1 METNGYQK
9 SEKSDGGDG
18 EIVSSDPPHDSSD
31 RKVHF
36 VLIGQR
42 LTVGLLL
49 IAMALLLIRWSKKTH
64 APQFMISSIPL
75 KVAPRRASLSK
86 TNFVSHD
93 LTPMVHSATATETKS
108 GKLLVLW
115 YGGEREGAKD
125 VAIYQNEYDQKSQTW
140 TKVSVAVTR
149 DTLRRGNH
157 RYIKKLGNPTI
168 GTAPDGRLWLFFVS
182 SFGGWSCSSINLSW
196 SDDEGKTWQPAKKI
210 IASPFANISSL
221 VRTPP
226 LFYKDGGVGL
236 ATYHEMIGK
245 FGEFLHLDT
254 LGNVVHKSRMSRGR
268 DAIQPMV
275 IPSSLTNAVNFMRYC
290 GKDDPRVWKSET
302 EDGGLSWNEPE
313 PIELPNPNAA
323 VAGLRLSDGGILLA
337 FNNSADSRDDMSIAR
352 SDDNGTTWRVLHS
365 FEKVKK
371 GAGGA
376 RHEYSYP
383 CLIQTRD
390 GTIHLFYTWRRT
402 KIKHVPFNQAWLE
415 EKMRQHP

>member
-1 METNGYQK
+1 MPA
-9 SEKSDGGDG
+9 
-18 EIVSSDPPHDSSD
+18 PPHDSSGQ
-31 RKVHF
+31 KVHF
-36 VLIGQR
+36 VIIGQR

-49 IAMALLLIRWSKKTH
+49 IAMALLLIRWSRKPD

-75 KVAPRRASLSK
+75 KADPRGAPLSK

-93 LTPMVHSATATETKS
+93 LTPMVHSTTATETKS

-125 VAIYQNEYDQKSQTW
+125 VAIYQNEYDRTSQTW
-140 TKVSVAVTR
+140 PTESVAMTR
-149 DTLRRGNH
+149 DTLRRGIH

-182 SFGGWSCSSINLSW
+182 VSFGGWSASSINLSW

-226 LFYKDGGVGL
+226 LFFKDGGVGL

-245 FGEFLHLDT
+245 FGEFLHLDA
-254 LGNVVHKSRMSRGR
+254 LGNVVHKSRMSLGR

-290 GKDDPRVWKSET
+290 GKGKRRVWKSET
-302 EDGGLSWNEPE
+302 EDGGLSWDQPE
-313 PIELPNPNAA
+313 PIEELPNPNSA
-323 VAGLRLSDGGILLA
+323 VAGLRLSNGDILLA

-352 SDDNGTTWRVLHS
+352 SDDNGTTWLVLYS

-371 GAGGA
+371 GEGGT
-376 RHEYSYP
+376 RHKYSYP
-383 CLIQTRD
+383 SLIQTSD

-402 KIKHVPFNQAWLE
+402 KIKHVQFNQAWLE
-415 EKMRQHP
+415 QKMRQQR

>member
-1 METNGYQK
+1 MPA
-9 SEKSDGGDG
+9 
-18 EIVSSDPPHDSSD
+18 PPHDSSG
-31 RKVHF
+31 RKVRF

-49 IAMALLLIRWSKKTH
+49 IAMALLLIRWSRKTD
-64 APQFMISSIPL
+64 APQFKIPPI
-75 KVAPRRASLSK
+75 PRKANPRGDAWIKAEFAS
-86 TNFVSHD
+86 HG

-108 GKLLVLW
+108 GKLLVFW

-125 VAIYQNEYDQKSQTW
+125 VEIYQNEYDHKSQTW
-140 TKVSVAVTR
+140 PTESVAMTR
-149 DTLRRGNH
+149 DTLRRDIH

-182 SFGGWSCSSINLSW
+182 VSFGGWSASSINLSW

-226 LFYKDGGVGL
+226 LFFKDGGAGL

-245 FGEFLHLDT
+245 FGEFLHLDA
-254 LGNVVHKSRMSRGR
+254 LGNVVHKSRMSWGR

-290 GKDDPRVWKSET
+290 GKGERRVWKSET
-302 EDGGLSWNEPE
+302 EDGGLSWDQPE
-313 PIELPNPNAA
+313 PIEELPNPNSA
-323 VAGLRLSDGGILLA
+323 VAGLRLSNGDILLA
-337 FNNSADSRDDMSIAR
+337 FNNSVDHRDDMSIAG
-352 SDDNGTTWRVLHS
+352 SDDNGTTWQVLDS
-365 FEKVKK
+365 FEEEKV

-376 RHEYSYP
+376 RHKYSYP

-390 GTIHLFYTWRRT
+390 GMIHLFYTWRRT
-402 KIKHVPFNQAWLE
+402 KIKHVQFNQAWLE
-415 EKMRQHP
+415 QKMRQQR